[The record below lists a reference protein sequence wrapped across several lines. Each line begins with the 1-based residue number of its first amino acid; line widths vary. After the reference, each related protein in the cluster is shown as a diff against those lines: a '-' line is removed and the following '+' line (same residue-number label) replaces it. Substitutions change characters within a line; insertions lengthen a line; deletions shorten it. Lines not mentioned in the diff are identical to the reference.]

1 MAGGN
6 SKRAIMFALCANF
19 SISIA
24 KGVAAYFTKSGAML
38 AETVHSLADTG
49 NQVLLLLG
57 MKQAKKPASAEYPL
71 GHGKAI
77 YFWSF
82 MVAIL
87 LFTVGGAYS
96 LYEGIH
102 KLNHPEPIQQWWWAV
117 GVLTFAII
125 AEGVSMRA
133 ALQEVNKSRGK
144 RSIAKWFKQSREAE
158 LVVIFGEDF
167 AALVGLVLALI
178 AVVLTVITGN
188 PLWDALG
195 TLCIGVLL
203 IVIAFFVAIEV
214 KDLLIGQS
222 IAPKEREKLDAFLTQ
237 QADIESVL
245 NVITL
250 QLGADAMVAVKAKM
264 NPALSAND
272 MIAAINNIEQAMK
285 KEFPYVKWSF
295 FEPDVTD

>member
-57 MKQAKKPASAEYPL
+57 MKQAKKPASDEYPL

-87 LFTVGGAYS
+87 LFVVGGAYS

-117 GVLTFAII
+117 GVLTFAIV
-125 AEGVSMRA
+125 AEGISMRA

-144 RSIAKWFKQSREAE
+144 RSITQWFKQSREAE

-178 AVVLTVITGN
+178 AVVLSVITGN

-195 TLCIGVLL
+195 TLSIGVLL
-203 IVIAFFVAIEV
+203 IVIAFFIAIEV

-222 IAPKEREKLDAFLTQ
+222 IAPQEREKLNAFLNEQT
-237 QADIESVL
+237 DIESVL
-245 NVITL
+245 NVVTL

-264 NPALSAND
+264 DPALSAND
-272 MIAAINNIEQAMK
+272 MIAAINRIEAEMK
-285 KEFPYVKWSF
+285 KQFPYVKWSF